1 MVRFGWI
8 VLLQL
13 LLSPIL
19 SASPTS
25 KCLEGIPNDENWIV
39 SGGALHNVVQCLENT
54 SSQSKPSEAAAL
66 NVTLGDMIPVIK
78 YDSASYIQPNV
89 FKNADTVSTL
99 YIQFVNQIKQE
110 KIITIT
116 FMDDMAQKVFE
127 LTLKSKDKTKEKIDL
142 SQIKQLPKTYSG
154 YILIHCTSDSVF
166 EPLVPIIYSINSK
179 NNQPKPEM

>member
-1 MVRFGWI
+1 MFRFGWI

-25 KCLEGIPNDENWIV
+25 KCLEGIPDDENWIV
-39 SGGALHNVVQCLENT
+39 SGSTLHNTVQCLENT
-54 SSQSKPSEAAAL
+54 ISLRKPPEAAAL
-66 NVTLGDMIPVIK
+66 SVTLGEMIPVIK

-99 YIQFVNQIKQE
+99 YIQFITQIKQE
-110 KIITIT
+110 KIITLT
-116 FMDDMAQKVFE
+116 FMDDATQKVFE
-127 LTLKSKDKTKEKIDL
+127 LTLKSKDKAKEKIEL
-142 SQIKQLPKTYSG
+142 SQIKQLPKTYAG
-154 YILIHCTSDSVF
+154 YILIHCASESVF

-179 NNQPKPEM
+179 NNQSKPDM